1 MGMRVTTNNMQTTK
15 NDDPKKLEVLPIYRS
30 DVFINAFDSLNPASL
45 NTT

>member
-1 MGMRVTTNNMQTTK
+1 MGMRVTTNNMQTIK
-15 NDDPKKLEVLPIYRS
+15 NTDPKKLEVLPIYRS